1 MVCMVFHRSYLNTGE
16 MEEAKADS
24 WAQVQPAPYTLSC
37 FVKSKAAFMVLERW
51 HICAHSTPKTAR
63 LPAVSFVCRRRQ
75 CTKSVVLAVC
85 WLLLPVLL
93 FVSQPAP
100 EQSQVLMYK
109 TLKWN
114 RMFKTLKCWLQLLS
128 VLFTLRLFHSSP
140 VPGQLHGLLWPIC
153 KPIIICIQ

>member
-1 MVCMVFHRSYLNTGE
+1 MVCMVFHRSYQNTGGPKSSLLPTLCR
-16 MEEAKADS
+16 ALSSPKLLLWS
-24 WAQVQPAPYTLSC
+24 WKGDT
-37 FVKSKAAFMVLERW
+37 F
-51 HICAHSTPKTAR
+51 CAHSTPKTAR
-63 LPAVSFVCRRRQ
+63 LPAVSFVCRW

-100 EQSQVLMYK
+100 EQSRVLMYK

-114 RMFKTLKCWLQLLS
+114 WMFKTLKCWLQLLS

-140 VPGQLHGLLWPIC
+140 VPGQLHGLLWPTC